1 MLSKRNLDFS
11 KTKNIN
17 DIIEFEYFKFNNE
30 VIKRLREEMKTL
42 ISNLISL
49 QLTLQGKESMISSDH
64 DDDIISIVE
73 VNKGLK
79 PSDESRL
86 NGNNMD
92 HKIPERLES
101 NHTHETNDNKSGLG
115 SFKKIGIMKRGNF
128 HSLNVKKKRMK
139 IDDKNT
145 DGSVNNI
152 TNDSNDRKSE
162 WGGTITHE
170 SKKRDKNTEKVT
182 KERRGDNKTH
192 ESDMSD
198 ETAKIVKESSEKG
211 RDSGITTKL
220 YRNNLN
226 VTGFAQMMMNGIE
239 RSLK

>member
-1 MLSKRNLDFS
+1 MRNLDFS

-17 DIIEFEYFKFNNE
+17 DIIEFDYFKFNNE

-49 QLTLQGKESMISSDH
+49 QLPLQGKESMISSDH

-73 VNKGLK
+73 VKKVLK

-115 SFKKIGIMKRGNF
+115 SLKKKEIMKRG
-128 HSLNVKKKRMK
+128 K

-220 YRNNLN
+220 FRNNMN
-226 VTGFAQMMMNGIE
+226 VTGFAQMMMNGME
-239 RSLK
+239 VSVK